1 MHHHD
6 NILTYIIHIQKAMHC
21 IVAYWLSHTYSI
33 SRKIMYYNARMY
45 NIHVFAKYQIYI
57 NWMKYTYRWWCW
69 SQRFCSSKC
78 MLHVVNNESIAISV
92 CKVLHLKS
100 LTRLRDFSLKSHE
113 TFKTFETFETWK
125 FQQKYSLNSTQTTI
139 YYINSKLY

>member
-1 MHHHD
+1 MGQ
-6 NILTYIIHIQKAMHC
+6 TYIFFGYINFKWTEYRIETKYSMYWKFPRRTNRQKGWKLKNFFC
-21 IVAYWLSHTYSI
+21 NELSKYI
-33 SRKIMYYNARMY
+33 RGEIIYKIMMIKEYD
-45 NIHVFAKYQIYI
+45 
-57 NWMKYTYRWWCW
+57 
-69 SQRFCSSKC
+69 
-78 MLHVVNNESIAISV
+78 LSIISWNGHFVKSSV

-125 FQQKYSLNSTQTTI
+125 FQQKCSLNSTQTTI